1 MEPQAL
7 ALTDA
12 YGYKIL
18 RAVILGIAGI
28 SPRSVMPNLTELLTN
43 IVSKKREQSKSWLY
57 DILFEV
63 YLNFIIVPFF

>member
-18 RAVILGIAGI
+18 RAVILGMAGV
-28 SPRSVMPNLTELLTN
+28 SSRSVMPNLTE
-43 IVSKKREQSKSWLY
+43 REQSKPGYTKFCLRF
-57 DILFEV
+57 I
-63 YLNFIIVPFF
+63 LNFIIVPFF